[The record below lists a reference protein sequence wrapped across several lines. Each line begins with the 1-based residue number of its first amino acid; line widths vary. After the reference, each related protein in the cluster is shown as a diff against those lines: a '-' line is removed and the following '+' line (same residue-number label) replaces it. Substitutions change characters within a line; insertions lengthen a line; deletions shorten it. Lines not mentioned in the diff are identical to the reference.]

1 MRGLLKFLYRIH
13 FFLLFLV
20 LEVIAFSILIQ
31 NNHYHQS
38 GFVNLAREVTGKFH
52 QQMDDFK
59 KYFSLQEENRMLAN
73 ENARLN
79 NILINMERADR
90 SFYRSIKDSINNQKY
105 YYTPARVINNSITK
119 QHNYITIN
127 KGTDDG
133 IQPEMAV
140 ISQEGVV
147 GVIKGVSDNFAT
159 AISLLNRDFKISA
172 KLKNSGYFGSL
183 SWTGKGYKYGILT
196 EIPLNA
202 EVYPGDTIVTS
213 GYSAIYPAG
222 IDIGF
227 VEDYE
232 EISGSFYQIKVE
244 LAVNFKK
251 VANVNIVSY
260 LLKDEQEQLEEES
273 LYD

>member
-1 MRGLLKFLYRIH
+1 MRGLLKFLLRIH

-38 GFVNLAREVTGKFH
+38 GFVNLTREATGKFY
-52 QQMDDFK
+52 QQMAEFK

-90 SFYRSIKDSINNQKY
+90 SFYRSVKDSIRNQKY
-105 YYTPARVINNSITK
+105 YYTPARVINNSVTK

-127 KGTDDG
+127 KGSRDG
-133 IQPEMAV
+133 IKPEMAV
-140 ISQEGVV
+140 ISKDGVV
-147 GVIKGVSDNFAT
+147 GVVKGVSDNFAT
-159 AISLLNRDFKISA
+159 AISFLNRDFKISA

-183 SWTGKGYKYGILT
+183 SWTGNGYKYGTLT

-213 GYSAIYPAG
+213 GYSAIYPEG
-222 IDIGF
+222 IHIGF
-227 VEDYE
+227 VKDYE
-232 EISGSFYQIKVE
+232 EISGSFYKIKVE
-244 LAVNFKK
+244 LAVDFKK

-260 LLKDEQEQLEEES
+260 LLKEEQEQLEEES